1 MEDRMQCC
9 GQERHV
15 QGLLI
20 ILIYQPRVTNVTVKT
35 CLYSHSVAIIHI
47 NQRDGIMER
56 VLVYG
61 SNEESFYYELLI
73 TLYFN
78 STIFLDISGKF
89 SFH

>member
-1 MEDRMQCC
+1 MQCC

-20 ILIYQPRVTNVTVKT
+20 ILICQPRVTNVTVKT